1 MESLTSV
8 FRQLLSMSLTALPVM
23 AVVLAVRFLLGRVPK
38 RFRYLLWAVVAFRL
52 VCPVSF
58 TSPVGLVEPGE
69 MERRVETAGES
80 YVGESRVTWN
90 TEEQMEA
97 FQKAVEHGNPPVY
110 GGEDGYYVVTKP
122 DGVSPADTLAG
133 TVLPMA
139 AVVWLL
145 GMAAMLAYGGG
156 TYFRLRRRVAMAVR
170 REGNVWECDNIPTPF
185 VLGFFRPR
193 VYIPFRLS
201 EEERRYVLAHE
212 RYHIRHLDHWVK
224 LLGYLILAVYWWNP
238 SVWLCWVLCCRDMEM
253 RCDEAVLA
261 RLGDGVKAGYSMSLV
276 SFALDRRTPMAL
288 AFGEHDAARRVK
300 NVLHWKRARPAAVF
314 LAVAAVVLAAAV
326 CGTDAERGSWLE
338 AEWGGNGVA
347 FACEMKEPIRSWAI
361 YEDIYE
367 NGELISSRPCIMDSF
382 QDDGG
387 ASPRELW
394 TTLSVSPVYAEDGFS
409 GELTVNFGLDGAG
422 TVSATRSI
430 TLPKDHYTGMGSVFG
445 DGGEETPARWKL
457 EDDGSVALYTVKF
470 STLPD
475 GGIRAGGRVFDDD
488 TVVRYRFVTSTLSMG
503 ELTADRSLART
514 LFDLRVDSAAD
525 TEAVEA
531 ILTALGMDVPY
542 TLEPFEGREDILLI
556 RCAEE
561 PEINMSS
568 VDALLRALVGDIRQA
583 GYAYPKPD
591 GSTVYVN
598 TYVNADRDWLEET
611 AQRLG
616 YRNIKALGE
625 TAAGIQALL
634 DYLDWE
640 EQPGSSSG
648 PLDELVRELFALR
661 VDGTEGH
668 SNVEKML
675 EVLHTDA
682 LGTYTVEWVDSE
694 TVRVRFG
701 SLFVSRD
708 ELQSGM
714 QGRAALIMAVGGD
727 VAQVRWSGEEPES
740 WLAQYYRAGADYI
753 AENLGYQ
760 DAVRL
765 GETAA
770 GIRALLDFLGWAEP
784 SSASSDPLDQTGT
797 GSVQERQDY
806 RITLDPERWQLQA
819 AQSDDAWQFAKDANV
834 GIEVVT
840 MAPELTP
847 GRLAQNYA
855 SWNRDCAAVTDLS
868 LPEES
873 PFAYALAADMADG
886 SHQEV
891 YMTDRGD
898 ENWHLVILMWD
909 DVHGDLLP
917 EMRRIAASLVELDT
931 VHVTALPQDAYR
943 IFQSVLDTL
952 PEGSGCAF
960 LPLDSGPLLLVT
972 DETYSLE
979 EDGETVD
986 ASFYCRRVYRAA
998 EDGIQELDGI
1008 HGGGTAY
1015 PIRWDAGS
1023 LYAAAAHGIGRY
1035 ALTGDGTG
1043 FEIVESAVEAFDE
1056 NGGVS
1061 YSYTSPETGTIDPP
1075 DDRYLQAMLDAYG
1088 SAQLARFV
1096 PVT

>member
-23 AVVLAVRFLLGRVPK
+23 AVVLAVRFLLGRAPK

-110 GGEDGYYVVTKP
+110 GGEDGFYVVTKP

-133 TVLPMA
+133 TVLPIA
-139 AVVWLL
+139 AAVWLL

-185 VLGFFRPR
+185 VLGFVRPR
-193 VYIPFRLS
+193 IYIPFRLS

-625 TAAGIQALL
+625 TAAGI
-634 DYLDWE
+634 
-640 EQPGSSSG
+640 
-648 PLDELVRELFALR
+648 
-661 VDGTEGH
+661 
-668 SNVEKML
+668 
-675 EVLHTDA
+675 
-682 LGTYTVEWVDSE
+682 
-694 TVRVRFG
+694 
-701 SLFVSRD
+701 
-708 ELQSGM
+708 
-714 QGRAALIMAVGGD
+714 
-727 VAQVRWSGEEPES
+727 
-740 WLAQYYRAGADYI
+740 
-753 AENLGYQ
+753 
-760 DAVRL
+760 
-765 GETAA
+765 
-770 GIRALLDFLGWAEP
+770 RALLDFLGWAEP

-1015 PIRWDAGS
+1015 PIHWDAGS

-1043 FEIVESAVEAFDE
+1043 FEIVESTVEAFDE

-1088 SAQLARFV
+1088 SAQPARFV